1 MESLETWEKLVI
13 GALAVLVLFW
23 FFPGIKP
30 MLEKSKDAPKD
41 WAGLLLPIGF
51 VILLIL
57 FLISTL

>member
-1 MESLETWEKLVI
+1 METWEKLII
-13 GALAVLVLFW
+13 GVFALLILFW

-41 WAGLLLPIGF
+41 WAGVLIPVGLVVLF
-51 VILLIL
+51 VI

>member
-1 MESLETWEKLVI
+1 MDTWEKLII
-13 GALAVLVLFW
+13 GAFALLILFW

-41 WAGLLLPIGF
+41 WAGVLIPVGLVVLF
-51 VILLIL
+51 VI